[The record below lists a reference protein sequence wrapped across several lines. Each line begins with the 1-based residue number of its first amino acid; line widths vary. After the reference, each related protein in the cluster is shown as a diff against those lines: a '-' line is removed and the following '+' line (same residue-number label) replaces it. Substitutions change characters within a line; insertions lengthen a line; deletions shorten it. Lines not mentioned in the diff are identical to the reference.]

1 MGRVALGDE
10 SLFGMAAA
18 GEFHGRHG
26 LGDELS
32 WEQSPSKMTADRT
45 GAEGISSH
53 PGVFRRRDD
62 ADRGEILAE
71 G

>member
-26 LGDELS
+26 IGDALS
-32 WEQSPSKMTADRT
+32 WEQPPSTMTADRT
-45 GAEGISSH
+45 GAGGISSH
-53 PGVFRRRDD
+53 PGLFRRRDD
-62 ADRGEILAE
+62 AEQGEILTEA
-71 G
+71 